1 MTSMHLEKHW
11 HRLSPASKQWL
22 IDNPGCVILPRTISA
37 EINAESGEDAD
48 SDSHGETVLSPE
60 NIEFIRSK
68 TRQEE
73 PSPAQPTYR
82 FFDSVQP

>member
-1 MTSMHLEKHW
+1 MHLEKYW

-22 IDNPGCVILPRTISA
+22 LDNPGCVILPRTISA

>member
-1 MTSMHLEKHW
+1 MHLEKYW

-22 IDNPGCVILPRTISA
+22 LDNPGCVILPRTISA

-73 PSPAQPTYR
+73 PSPAPPTYR

>member
-22 IDNPGCVILPRTISA
+22 IDNLGCVILPRTISA

-48 SDSHGETVLSPE
+48 SDSHGETVLSEE
-60 NIEFIRSK
+60 NIDFIRSK
-68 TRQEE
+68 AHQEN
-73 PSPAQPTYR
+73 PSSAQPSYR

>member
-1 MTSMHLEKHW
+1 MTSMHLEKYW

-22 IDNPGCVILPRTISA
+22 LDNPGCVILPRTISA

-60 NIEFIRSK
+60 NIEFIRSR